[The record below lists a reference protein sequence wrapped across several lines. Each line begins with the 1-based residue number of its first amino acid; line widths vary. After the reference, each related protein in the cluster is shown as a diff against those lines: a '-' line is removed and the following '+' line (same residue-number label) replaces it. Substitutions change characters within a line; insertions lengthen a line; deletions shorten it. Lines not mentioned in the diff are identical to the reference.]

1 MKTLT
6 IGGLFSGIGAH
17 ASACDRLAS
26 DEIAFKVAFQC
37 EFDEKTAKAY
47 DMIHG
52 QTPNLGDI
60 TKVKDLNNHPLDI
73 LFHTPPCQDI
83 SQANRQRAGCEEG
96 SGTRSALMFE
106 IVRILKATDRDKLP
120 KYLVMEEV
128 STLAGKY
135 KPYLDDLLGQ
145 LSDLGYSHNYAN
157 MNAKDYG
164 IPQNRRRLIVISKLN
179 GNAPEIPERMPLD
192 HGMGAYLESD
202 VPQRYF
208 ISNARFEGLISSTE
222 KEKAKGYG
230 FAFSVADREGVAH
243 CITTRVI
250 GRKTDNH
257 VLEQVGTLDI
267 KDYDKNKRVYDT
279 AGLVPTITARSNHQP
294 KILNGSVR
302 RITER
307 EAWRLMGYTDAE
319 FDSVKGAFCMT
330 QLYKFAGNSVCV
342 CVFQAVLKQIIEDVK
357 Q

>member
-6 IGGLFSGIGAH
+6 VGGLFSGIGAH

-37 EFDEKTAKAY
+37 EFDEKTARAY

-60 TKVKDLNNHPLDI
+60 TKVKDLNAHPVDI

-106 IVRILKATDRDKLP
+106 VVRILKATDRDKLP

-179 GNAPEIPERMPLD
+179 GNAPEIPAPMPLLSRMGD
-192 HGMGAYLESD
+192 YLEKEVSERYILSDVRFNTIVKQAEKMGMTPHIMGADDIAHTIVLK
-202 VPQRYF
+202 P
-208 ISNARFEGLISSTE
+208 ISNTFDNYIGLE
-222 KEKAKGYG
+222 
-230 FAFSVADREGVAH
+230 
-243 CITTRVI
+243 
-250 GRKTDNH
+250 
-257 VLEQVGTLDI
+257 LLGTLDI
-267 KDYDKNKRVYDT
+267 KDYDKNKRVYAT
-279 AGLVPTITARSNHQP
+279 TGLVPTITARANHQP
-294 KILNGSVR
+294 KISAGKIR
-302 RITER
+302 KITER